1 MRRINTRV
9 LCAAGVSAI
18 ALTAALPA
26 VAQTAPAPVEVAPA
40 PASPAS
46 SPQDDATQI
55 DDVVVTGFRSSL
67 QQALN
72 IKRREAGAVD
82 AILAEDIADF
92 PDQNLAEAIQRLPGV
107 TIDRVNGQGT
117 TISVRGLGAD
127 FTRTRINGLEAQA
140 ASGGARN
147 RSFDFSMFA
156 SELFNSITV
165 RKTQS
170 AEIEEGSLGATV
182 DLQTGRPFDY
192 GSGLHSAMS
201 VQGSYNDLSEK
212 TVPRLAGL
220 LSWANDDETFG
231 ASISV
236 AYSERSPI
244 LESFNTTRWQSG
256 DSTPTLPT
264 GKTEADY
271 PNFPY
276 GLGQNFGGCI
286 PCTTTAERDAV
297 LNAYYPRIPR
307 YTFGNTNEDRLGLTG
322 SMQWR
327 PSDRTQFDLDVL
339 WSRSNSETESPNIE
353 AWSFSRAAVNNV
365 IVRDYEIDAAKNA
378 FSYGVFDNVVV
389 RSENGFTR
397 NESNFYQVSLN
408 GRHEFSDRLRAN
420 FKVGAN
426 KSEARTPL
434 NVAYAFE
441 ASGVNGYTIDFRD
454 NDRLPMINYGFDVTS
469 GDRFTLVQATR
480 STSGGN
486 FENNVAAG
494 SLVYDWTPELTF
506 KFGGE
511 YRTYGF
517 ENFGVARAVTSP
529 SGPDRLTDVDS
540 IGRVVSI
547 DGGIGVPA
555 GSNLNY
561 IVPDIGKIAEFLS
574 IYDDPLVPNRSEREV
589 DETDTGVYFQ
599 TDFNTTLAGLTLRGN
614 LGIRYARTEVES
626 KGWQTIT
633 TGTPPGPVVTT
644 YEYVTANNN
653 YDDVLP
659 SFNFAFEPREDMVVR
674 FGMAKVMSR
683 PSLGDLTPGGGVSP
697 TTRTVSYGNPQLD
710 PFRAIN
716 YDASVEWYFQNEGL
730 LAVAVFYKDISSFI
744 TSRTD
749 AIVWSELGLPDA
761 LLQDAALP
769 SDVFQ
774 VTRKL
779 NGEGG
784 QLHGIEIQYQ
794 QPFTFLPGFWS
805 SFGFVGNFTYV
816 DSEVDYGAAGKN
828 RLTGQSK
835 NTFNTTLY
843 YEDGPFQARVSAAY
857 RSQYLMSF
865 PGSNGN
871 SEEGMND
878 TVNID
883 ASMSY
888 EITDNLTFSLEG
900 INLTDEYGDRYVD
913 LTDRVSDYRHTGRE
927 IAVGLRWK
935 Y

>member
-18 ALTAALPA
+18 ALAGALPA
-26 VAQTAPAPVEVAPA
+26 LAQTAPATPEVEPTQAPA
-40 PASPAS
+40 VDA
-46 SPQDDATQI
+46 PQDAEATEI
-55 DDVVVTGFRSSL
+55 GEVVVTGFRSSL

-182 DLQTGRPFDY
+182 DLQTGRPLDY
-192 GSGLHSAMS
+192 GAGFNSAFS

-231 ASISV
+231 ASLSV
-236 AYSERSPI
+236 AYSERSPT

-256 DSTPTLPT
+256 DPTPTIPA
-264 GKTEADY
+264 GRTEADY

-286 PCTTTAERDAV
+286 PCTTTAERDA
-297 LNAYYPRIPR
+297 LLSAFYPRIPR
-307 YTFGNTNEDRLGLTG
+307 YTFGSTQEDRLGLT
-322 SMQWR
+322 SSLQWR
-327 PSDRTQFDLDVL
+327 PTDRTQFDLDML
-339 WSRSNSETESPNIE
+339 FSSFNSETESPNVE
-353 AWSFSRAAVNNV
+353 AWAFSRASVNNV
-365 IVRDYEIDAAKNA
+365 IVRDYEIDPDKNIL
-378 FSYGVFDNVVV
+378 SYGVFDNVVV

-397 NESNFYQVSLN
+397 NEGDFYQVSLN
-408 GRHEFSDRLRAN
+408 ARHEFTDRLRGRL
-420 FKVGAN
+420 KVGAN
-426 KSEARTPL
+426 RSKARTPY
-434 NVAYAFE
+434 NVSYAFE
-441 ASGVNGYTIDFRD
+441 ATGVDGYTFDFRG
-454 NDRLPMINYGFDVTS
+454 NDRTPMINYGFDVAS
-469 GDRFTLVQATR
+469 GDDFTLVEYRR
-480 STSGGN
+480 STGGAN

-494 SLVYDWTPELTF
+494 ALEYDWSPELTF

-517 ENFGVARAVTSP
+517 DTFGLTQAAGTLVGADRITGVTDL
-529 SGPDRLTDVDS
+529 GK
-540 IGRVVSI
+540 IVSI
-547 DGGIGVPA
+547 DGGIGVPE
-555 GSNLNY
+555 GSDLSY
-561 IVPDIGKIAEFLS
+561 IVPDIWKLNDFVS
-574 IYDDPLVPNRSEREV
+574 VYDDPLVPNFGEREV
-589 DETDTGVYFQ
+589 DETDQGTFVQ
-599 TDFNTTLAGLTLRGN
+599 ADFNTMVGGLTVRGN
-614 LGIRYARTEVES
+614 VGIRYARTEVEA
-626 KGWQTIT
+626 KGFQRV
-633 TGTPPGPVVTT
+633 GTVN
-644 YEYVTANNN
+644 EYVTVNND
-653 YDDVLP
+653 YEDVLP
-659 SFNFAFEPREDMVVR
+659 SFNLAFEPREDVVVR
-674 FGMAKVMSR
+674 LGAAKVMSR
-683 PSLGDLTPGGGVSP
+683 PSLGDLTPGGSVAP
-697 TTRTVSYGNPQLD
+697 TTRTVSYGNPLLD
-710 PFRAIN
+710 PFRATN
-716 YDASVEWYFQNEGL
+716 VDFSVEWYFQNEGL
-730 LAVAVFYKDISSFI
+730 LAAAVFYKDIDSFI
-744 TSRTD
+744 TT
-749 AIVWSELGLPDA
+749 ITEPVVWNELGLPDE
-761 LLQDAALP
+761 LLQGAAQP
-769 SDVFQ
+769 TDIFQ
-774 VTRKL
+774 VTRKI

-784 QLHGIEIQYQ
+784 TLHGLEIQYQ
-794 QPFTFLPGFWS
+794 QPFTFLPGLWS
-805 SFGFVGNFTYV
+805 NFGFIGNYTYV
-816 DSEVDYGAAGKN
+816 DSEVDYGAGRGKN

-857 RSQYLMSF
+857 RSQYLLSF

-888 EITDNLTFSLEG
+888 DITPSLTFSLEG

-913 LTDRVSDYRHTGRE
+913 ATNRVSDYRHTGRE